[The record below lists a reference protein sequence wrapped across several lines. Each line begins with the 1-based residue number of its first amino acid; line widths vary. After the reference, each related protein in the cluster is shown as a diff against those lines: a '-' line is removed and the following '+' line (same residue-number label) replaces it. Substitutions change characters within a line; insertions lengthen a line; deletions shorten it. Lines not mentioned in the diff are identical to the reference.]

1 MSTKL
6 TAVRKALLTNRKS
19 QDFFFAFNFIFAE
32 IKFTIVDIFERIKH
46 NRGPI
51 GQHSKESHGYFSFPK
66 LEGELGAH
74 MTFRGKPVLVW
85 SLNNYLGLGNDPEI
99 RKVDAE
105 AAATWGMA
113 YPMGARMMSGQTK
126 YHEQLEQELA
136 SFMQKD
142 DAFLLNYGYQG
153 CMSAIEALVSRND
166 VVVYDSECHACMI
179 DGVRLHQG
187 KRFVFQHNDMESL
200 EKMLKM
206 AKKLTEKTGGGILVM
221 TEGVFGMAG
230 DQGMLKE
237 IVSFKKEYG
246 FRLFVDDAHGFGS
259 IGNMGRGAG
268 DAQGVQK
275 DIDVYFGTFAKAM
288 ATVGAFVASDQHV
301 IEFLRYNMRSQTF
314 AKALPMPIVIGAL
327 KRLDMIRTRPELQ
340 ENLWNIAR
348 ALQGGLKEAGFDIG
362 KTNSVVTPVFLKGTL
377 GEATNV
383 TLTLREQYGIFCSI
397 VVYPVVPKDVIMLR
411 LIPTTV
417 HTLEDVRYTIE
428 CFTKVREKL
437 EAGEMAGERI
447 ASWA

>member
-1 MSTKL
+1 M
-6 TAVRKALLTNRKS
+6 
-19 QDFFFAFNFIFAE
+19 
-32 IKFTIVDIFERIKH
+32 DIFERIKH

-66 LEGELGAH
+66 LEGDLGAH

-327 KRLDMIRTRPELQ
+327 KRLEMIRTRPELQ

>member
-1 MSTKL
+1 M
-6 TAVRKALLTNRKS
+6 
-19 QDFFFAFNFIFAE
+19 
-32 IKFTIVDIFERIKH
+32 DIFEKIKK
-46 NRGPI
+46 NRGPL
-51 GQHSKESHGYFSFPK
+51 GQHSKESHGYFTFPK
-66 LEGELGAH
+66 LEGEIGAH
-74 MTFRGKPVLVW
+74 MTFRGKPVLTW
-85 SLNNYLGLGNDPEI
+85 SLNNYLGLANHPDV
-99 RKVDAE
+99 RKADAD
-105 AAATWGMA
+105 AAATWGLA

-136 SFMQKD
+136 EFMGKE

-153 CMSAIEALVSRND
+153 CMSAIEALLGRND

-179 DGVRLHQG
+179 DGIRLHHG
-187 KRFVFQHNDMESL
+187 KRFVFQHNDMASF
-200 EKMLKM
+200 EKMLNQ
-206 AKKLTEKTGGGILVM
+206 AKHITDQTGGGILVL

-230 DQGMLKE
+230 DQGKIKE
-237 IVSFKKEYG
+237 IAEFKKQIP

-259 IGNMGRGAG
+259 IGKDGRGAG
-268 DAQGVQK
+268 DFQGVQ
-275 DIDVYFGTFAKAM
+275 DQIDVYFGTFAKAM
-288 ATVGAFVASDQHV
+288 ATVGAFVASEEHV

-327 KRLDMIRTRPELQ
+327 KRLDMIRTMPELQ
-340 ENLWNIAR
+340 TNLWNIAR

-362 KTNSVVTPVFLKGTL
+362 HTNSVVTPVFLKGSL

-383 TLTLREQYGIFCSI
+383 TLDLRETYGIFCSI

-437 EAGEMAGERI
+437 EAGAYKAEKI
-447 ASWA
+447 AAWS